1 MNRRCVI
8 GCLSLGIA
16 LFAGC
21 QSGGPRFEPRLT
33 LAADYLMQSLG
44 VTNQA
49 TNRLNP
55 EWLRPGTNRFTL
67 GPGDRLEIELLGDET
82 TRSTTLVGPDGKI
95 YFHLLPALDVLGLT
109 LPQTK
114 ELLERGLT
122 QYVREQPKV
131 ALTLRAADSKRV
143 WLLGRLNAPGIY
155 PMAGPMT
162 LLEAI
167 SLASGPATAGS
178 AASLSSQGLTL
189 NFAGVMEDAADL
201 RRSFVLR
208 QGQLLAVDFYRLLR
222 EGDLSQNIYL
232 EPDDFVYLPSA
243 AARDT
248 YILGAVAQPR
258 AVPFAEQ
265 LTLVSAV
272 ASAGGTIKDA
282 YLTHVAIVRGSLA
295 EPRIA
300 VVDLREIVH
309 GKAPDILLEPRDIVY
324 VPFAPYR
331 TLTRYLDVIANTFV
345 RTVAAN
351 EGARAVSRTAQP
363 VSLHV
368 PVGF

>member
-1 MNRRCVI
+1 MNRSCVI
-8 GCLSLGIA
+8 GGLSLGIA
-16 LFAGC
+16 LFVGC
-21 QSGGPRFEPRLT
+21 RSSGPRFEPRLT
-33 LAADYLMQSLG
+33 LAADYLMQSLAL
-44 VTNQA
+44 TNQA

-55 EWLRPGTNRFTL
+55 DWLLPGTNRFTL

-82 TRSTTLVGPDGKI
+82 TRSTALVGPDGKI

-131 ALTLRAADSKRV
+131 ALTLRAAESKRV
-143 WLLGRLNAPGIY
+143 WLLGRLNLPGIY

-167 SLASGPATAGS
+167 SLASGSATAGS
-178 AASLSSQGLTL
+178 AASSSSQGLTL
-189 NFAGVMEDAADL
+189 NFGGGMEDAADL

-243 AARDT
+243 A
-248 YILGAVAQPR
+248 QPR

-272 ASAGGTIKDA
+272 ANAGGTIKDA

-300 VVDLREIVH
+300 VVDLKEIVH

-351 EGARAVSRTAQP
+351 EGARAVSRSAQP
-363 VSLHV
+363 VGLHV